1 MVQDIILSKFNE
13 WTRGLDS
20 KEGRIK
26 IFENIRDI
34 PYVLIPELIDPEK
47 GPVGIL
53 IRKMG
58 SCSPKHFLM
67 GAMFQKLEIPIKY
80 VTYPFNWN
88 DQDID
93 YPAKI
98 RKLADAMP
106 IGYHLACRAYINGKW
121 ILVDAT
127 WDIPLSKAGFP
138 VNESWDGISNTL
150 NAVKPLEGIVHRN
163 AKKSDEEK
171 SLSNRFYSIL
181 NKWLEELRTS
191 K

>member
-1 MVQDIILSKFNE
+1 
-13 WTRGLDS
+13 
-20 KEGRIK
+20 
-26 IFENIRDI
+26 
-34 PYVLIPELIDPEK
+34 
-47 GPVGIL
+47 
-53 IRKMG
+53 
-58 SCSPKHFLM
+58 
-67 GAMFQKLEIPIKY
+67 
-80 VTYPFNWN
+80 
-88 DQDID
+88 
-93 YPAKI
+93 
-98 RKLADAMP
+98 MP